1 MSFLSRPRS
10 ASLEKTMNKSDH
22 IFDENM
28 RVLQERA
35 PALADMVR
43 GHGGQPSWETV
54 PARSGQV
61 TARTVSG
68 GGLVRHIHS
77 RYDPEKEGLRW
88 AGRVPP
94 DTETLAILGFGLGY
108 HAVAVR
114 RMHHNGP
121 LVIIE
126 GDPGLFHLALRSVP
140 LASLLDEPQTH
151 LLVQESREDIERFL
165 NELNPRSL
173 GYLSYFPVTELYPE
187 YYQPIRD
194 MLEKSIFERRLRED
208 PALGR
213 GIEELLRETIR

>member
-1 MSFLSRPRS
+1 
-10 ASLEKTMNKSDH
+10 MNKSDH

-68 GGLVRHIHS
+68 EGLVRHIHS
-77 RYDPEKEGLRW
+77 CYDPEKEALRW
-88 AGRVPP
+88 AELAPR

-108 HAVAVR
+108 HPVAVR
-114 RMHHNGP
+114 RMYHSGP

-126 GDPGLFHLALRSVP
+126 GDPGLFRLALRSVP
-140 LASLLDEPQTH
+140 LASLLDEPRTH
-151 LLVQESREDIERFL
+151 LFVQESREDIERFL

-208 PALGR
+208 PALSR

>member
-1 MSFLSRPRS
+1 VSFLSRPRS

-68 GGLVRHIHS
+68 EGLVRHIHS
-77 RYDPEKEGLRW
+77 CYDPEKEALRW
-88 AGRVPP
+88 AELAPR

-108 HAVAVR
+108 HAVAIR
-114 RMHHNGP
+114 RMHHSGP

-140 LASLLDEPQTH
+140 LTSLLDDPRTH
-151 LLVQESREDIERFL
+151 LFVQESSDSIEEFL
-165 NELNPRSL
+165 DDLNPGSL
-173 GYLSYFPVTELYPE
+173 GYLPYFPVTDLYPE
-187 YYQPIRD
+187 YYGPVRD
-194 MLEKSIFERRLRED
+194 LLERRIFECRLRDE

-213 GIEELLRETIR
+213 EIGELLQETIG